1 LVFFTNDYLGGWDGT
16 SNGKLQPQDVYHY
29 VVEVEFSDGRKGS
42 KKGDITLL
50 R

>member
-1 LVFFTNDYLGGWDGT
+1 VYFSNDYLQGWDGT
-16 SNGKLQPQDVYHY
+16 FKGKLLPQDVYHY
-29 VVEVEFSDGRKGS
+29 VLDLEFSDGNKAI